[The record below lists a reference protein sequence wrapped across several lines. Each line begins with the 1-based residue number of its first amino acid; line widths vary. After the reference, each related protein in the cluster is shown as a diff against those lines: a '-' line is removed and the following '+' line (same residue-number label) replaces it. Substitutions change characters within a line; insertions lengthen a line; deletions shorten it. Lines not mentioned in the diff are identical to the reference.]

1 MNHDLFINAVMSR
14 CHKNVYIHAYA
25 QLVNENQSLISLQNE
40 LVFLNEMDEWMIQRM
55 SESIDSLIKSRY
67 LLT

>member
-1 MNHDLFINAVMSR
+1 MSQK
-14 CHKNVYIHAYA
+14 CMHM